1 MFTTCKQTQPLLQ
14 VQEGGLNL
22 PLFHRR
28 LPPQKEKVVVVL
40 GATGT
45 GKSRLSIDL
54 ATHFPP
60 EIINS
65 DKMQVY
71 QGLDTN
77 KITPEESQGIP
88 HHLFSVIDPK
98 ADFTATD
105 FCNMASISLQSIT
118 ARGQLPIIVG
128 GSNSFIEAL
137 VDDKN
142 QEFGSKYEC
151 CFLWV
156 DVSIP
161 VLHSFVS
168 DRVDRMLD
176 RGLFNEVREMF
187 NPSNDPD
194 LYTRGIFRAIGIP
207 ERDHYFRI
215 EARLLERAVNDI
227 KINPCKLACRQ
238 LEKIHRLKN
247 VKKWKVHTLDATD
260 AFRERGKEADEAWQ
274 NHVMEPSIL
283 TVGGFLYS
291 FGPIFAYPNDRIP
304 IATTSTGPLLIP
316 ALAAATH

>member
-1 MFTTCKQTQPLLQ
+1 MNMTMFTTCKQTQPLLQ

-40 GATGT
+40 
-45 GKSRLSIDL
+45 
-54 ATHFPP
+54 
-60 EIINS
+60 

-71 QGLDTN
+71 QGLDITTN

-105 FCNMASISLQSIT
+105 FCNMASITLQSIT

-128 GSNSFIEAL
+128 DHSMFSHSFIEAL
-137 VDDKN
+137 VHDKN
-142 QEFGSKYEC
+142 QEFGSKHEC

-176 RGLFNEVREMF
+176 RGLINEVREMF

-207 ERDHYFRI
+207 ELDHYFRI
-215 EARLLERAVNDI
+215 EPFLDKECRARLLERAVNDI

-247 VKKWKVHTLDATD
+247 VKKWKVHRLDATD

-304 IATTSTGPLLIP
+304 IATTSMGPSLTP